1 MVQPFVSKD
10 FSKEEKIL
18 LLRELGYGS
27 DGVFVLKGNERHKDK
42 YTGEDVKVNNMVIYP
57 GSLTIVN
64 NDEISIA
71 NLLEEYGDNV
81 E

>member
-1 MVQPFVSKD
+1 MVQSFVSKD

-18 LLRELGYGS
+18 LLRELGYDS
-27 DGVFVLKGNERHKDK
+27 DGVFVLNGKERHKDK
-42 YTGEDVKVNNMVIYP
+42 YTGEDIKINNMIIYP

-64 NDEISIA
+64 NDEISVA